1 MINEYIPLNE
11 GLRPVQLEGARHRRG
26 TNQPGGMA
34 LVQQVRTH
42 RSNHAQCRLY
52 SLVILIDQS
61 IEKKPILLLTR
72 VVGQDQCSIADTY
85 WQTETGGHIIT
96 PLPGATPT
104 KPGNTPSKKGNRPTK
119 NWLYAH

>member
-1 MINEYIPLNE
+1 MINEFIPLNE

-26 TNQPGGMA
+26 TNQPGSMA

-61 IEKKPILLLTR
+61 TILVIWVSSVL
-72 VVGQDQCSIADTY
+72 
-85 WQTETGGHIIT
+85 
-96 PLPGATPT
+96 
-104 KPGNTPSKKGNRPTK
+104 NK
-119 NWLYAH
+119 NWA